1 MTKVNSNSKKYLII
15 ASAIAGVLIA
25 TLLVYYFVFVTND
38 NPGREN
44 KSDNSTSQ
52 ASYDP
57 NGEATYKSEM
67 TNKIINENQVDSNTN
82 EQIAAEM
89 QGFVDLLE
97 NVSISNVKVYL
108 QNPEISSSIGNQAS
122 TNFEETGINNQN
134 TNQNGSGSAVP
145 SAPGQA
151 NNIDVVLNLN
161 IDPESKNADEI
172 NREMETTSNYL
183 SESIAQKMPNI
194 NVLVINYYVN
204 KSDNIRAEFT
214 YIRSG
219 SNLFLQEFTI
229 S

>member
-1 MTKVNSNSKKYLII
+1 MNSNSKKYLII
-15 ASAIAGVLIA
+15 ASVIAGVLIA
-25 TLLVYYFVFVTND
+25 ALLVYYFVFVTND

-52 ASYDP
+52 ASYELG
-57 NGEATYKSEM
+57 GEATYKSEM

-89 QGFVDLLE
+89 HGFVDLLE
-97 NVSISNVKVYL
+97 NVSINNVKVYL
-108 QNPEISSSIGNQAS
+108 QNPEISSSIGNQGS
-122 TNFEETGINNQN
+122 TNFKETGINDQSTGPND
-134 TNQNGSGSAVP
+134 SGDTMPFASE
-145 SAPGQA
+145 QA
-151 NNIDVVLNLN
+151 NNLDVVLNLN

-172 NREMETTSNYL
+172 NCEMETTSNYL

-194 NVLVINYYVN
+194 SVLVINYYVN

>member
-1 MTKVNSNSKKYLII
+1 MNSNSKKYLII
-15 ASAIAGVLIA
+15 ASVIAGVLIA
-25 TLLVYYFVFVTND
+25 ALLVYYFVFVTND

-52 ASYDP
+52 ASYELG
-57 NGEATYKSEM
+57 GEVTYKSEM
-67 TNKIINENQVDSNTN
+67 TNKIINEKQVDSNTN

-108 QNPEISSSIGNQAS
+108 QNPEISSSIGNQDS
-122 TNFEETGINNQN
+122 TNFKETGINNQSTGPNDSGN
-134 TNQNGSGSAVP
+134 TMPFDSE
-145 SAPGQA
+145 QA
-151 NNIDVVLNLN
+151 NNLDVVLNLN
-161 IDPESKNADEI
+161 INPESKNADEI

>member
-1 MTKVNSNSKKYLII
+1 MNSNSKKYLII
-15 ASAIAGVLIA
+15 ASVIAGVLIA
-25 TLLVYYFVFVTND
+25 ALLVYYFVFVTND

-52 ASYDP
+52 AGYEIG
-57 NGEATYKSEM
+57 GEATYKSEM

-82 EQIAAEM
+82 EQMAAEM

-108 QNPEISSSIGNQAS
+108 HNPEISSSLGNQGS
-122 TNFEETGINNQN
+122 TNFKETGINNQSTGPN
-134 TNQNGSGSAVP
+134 DSGGTMPFTSEQ
-145 SAPGQA
+145 G
-151 NNIDVVLNLN
+151 NNLDVVLNLN
-161 IDPESKNADEI
+161 INPESKNADEI
-172 NREMETTSNYL
+172 SREMETTSNYL
-183 SESIAQKMPNI
+183 SESIAQKMPDI

-229 S
+229 Y

>member
-1 MTKVNSNSKKYLII
+1 MNSNSKKYLII
-15 ASAIAGVLIA
+15 ASVIAGVLIA
-25 TLLVYYFVFVTND
+25 ALLVYYFVFVTND

-52 ASYDP
+52 ASYELG
-57 NGEATYKSEM
+57 GEATYKSEM

-97 NVSISNVKVYL
+97 NVSISNVKVY
-108 QNPEISSSIGNQAS
+108 QHNPEIIALTGNQVS

-134 TNQNGSGSAVP
+134 INQNDSGSAVP

-161 IDPESKNADEI
+161 INPESKNADEI

-183 SESIAQKMPNI
+183 SESIAQKMPDI

>member
-1 MTKVNSNSKKYLII
+1 MNSNSKKYLII
-15 ASAIAGVLIA
+15 ASVIAGVLIA
-25 TLLVYYFVFVTND
+25 ALLVYYFVFVTND
-38 NPGREN
+38 NPSREN

-52 ASYDP
+52 ASYELG
-57 NGEATYKSEM
+57 GEATYKSEM

-82 EQIAAEM
+82 EQIATEM

-108 QNPEISSSIGNQAS
+108 QNPEISSSIGNQDS
-122 TNFEETGINNQN
+122 TNFKETGINNQSTGPN
-134 TNQNGSGSAVP
+134 DSGGTMPFAFE
-145 SAPGQA
+145 QA
-151 NNIDVVLNLN
+151 NNLDVVLNLN

>member
-1 MTKVNSNSKKYLII
+1 MNSNSKKYLII
-15 ASAIAGVLIA
+15 ASVIAGVLIA
-25 TLLVYYFVFVTND
+25 ALLVYYFVFVTND

-52 ASYDP
+52 ASYELG
-57 NGEATYKSEM
+57 GEATYKSEM
-67 TNKIINENQVDSNTN
+67 TNKIINENQVDSKTN
-82 EQIAAEM
+82 EQISAEM
-89 QGFVDLLE
+89 QGFVELLE

-108 QNPEISSSIGNQAS
+108 QNPEISSSIGSQDS
-122 TNFEETGINNQN
+122 TNLKETGINNQSMGPN
-134 TNQNGSGSAVP
+134 NSGDTTPFTSGQTNNL
-145 SAPGQA
+145 
-151 NNIDVVLNLN
+151 DVVLNLN

-183 SESIAQKMPNI
+183 SESIALKTTNI

-204 KSDNIRAEFT
+204 KSDDIRAEFT

>member
-1 MTKVNSNSKKYLII
+1 MNSSSKKYLII
-15 ASAIAGVLIA
+15 ASVIAGVLIA
-25 TLLVYYFVFVTND
+25 ALLVYYFVFVTND
-38 NPGREN
+38 DSGSEN
-44 KSDNSTSQ
+44 KSDNTISQ
-52 ASYDP
+52 ANYEPKED
-57 NGEATYKSEM
+57 ATYKSEM
-67 TNKIINENQVDSNTN
+67 TNKIIKENLVDSNAN
-82 EQIAAEM
+82 EQTAAKIRSS
-89 QGFVDLLE
+89 VDLLE
-97 NVSISNVKVYL
+97 NITISNVKAY
-108 QNPEISSSIGNQAS
+108 QHNPENIAMTGNQAS

-134 TNQNGSGSAVP
+134 TNQNGSGNAVP

-161 IDPESKNADEI
+161 INPESKNADEI

-183 SESIAQKMPNI
+183 SESIAQQTPDI

-214 YIRSG
+214 YVRSG

>member
-1 MTKVNSNSKKYLII
+1 
-15 ASAIAGVLIA
+15 
-25 TLLVYYFVFVTND
+25 
-38 NPGREN
+38 
-44 KSDNSTSQ
+44 
-52 ASYDP
+52 
-57 NGEATYKSEM
+57 M
-67 TNKIINENQVDSNTN
+67 TNKIINESQVDSNTN

-108 QNPEISSSIGNQAS
+108 QNPEISLSIGNQDS
-122 TNFEETGINNQN
+122 TNFKETG
-134 TNQNGSGSAVP
+134 TNSQSTGSNDSDDTMPFA
-145 SAPGQA
+145 SEQA
-151 NNIDVVLNLN
+151 NNLDVVLNLN

-172 NREMETTSNYL
+172 NSEMETTSNYL

>member
-1 MTKVNSNSKKYLII
+1 MNSNSKKYLII
-15 ASAIAGVLIA
+15 ASVIAGVLIA

-52 ASYDP
+52 AIYELG
-57 NGEATYKSEM
+57 GEATYKSEM

-108 QNPEISSSIGNQAS
+108 QNPEISLSIGNQDS
-122 TNFEETGINNQN
+122 TNFKETGINSQSTGPNDSDD
-134 TNQNGSGSAVP
+134 TMPFASE
-145 SAPGQA
+145 QA
-151 NNIDVVLNLN
+151 NNLDVVLNLN

-172 NREMETTSNYL
+172 NSEMETTSNYL

-219 SNLFLQEFTI
+219 SNLFLQEFTF

>member
-1 MTKVNSNSKKYLII
+1 MNSNSKKYLII
-15 ASAIAGVLIA
+15 ASVIAGVLIA
-25 TLLVYYFVFVTND
+25 ALLVYYFVFVTND

-44 KSDNSTSQ
+44 KSDNSTLQ
-52 ASYDP
+52 ASYELG
-57 NGEATYKSEM
+57 GEANYKSEM
-67 TNKIINENQVDSNTN
+67 TNKIINENQVDSKTN
-82 EQIAAEM
+82 EQTASEI

-108 QNPEISSSIGNQAS
+108 QNPEISSLIGNQDS
-122 TNFEETGINNQN
+122 TNFKETGINNQSVGLN
-134 TNQNGSGSAVP
+134 DSGDTMPFASE
-145 SAPGQA
+145 QA
-151 NNIDVVLNLN
+151 NNLDVVLNLN

>member
-1 MTKVNSNSKKYLII
+1 MNSNSKKYLII
-15 ASAIAGVLIA
+15 ASVTAGVLIA
-25 TLLVYYFVFVTND
+25 ALLVYYFVFVTND
-38 NPGREN
+38 NSGREN

-52 ASYDP
+52 VSYEL
-57 NGEATYKSEM
+57 GEEATYKSEM

-82 EQIAAEM
+82 EQITAEM

-108 QNPEISSSIGNQAS
+108 QNPEFSSLIGNQGS
-122 TNFEETGINNQN
+122 TNFKETGTNNQSTGPN
-134 TNQNGSGSAVP
+134 DSGDTTPFASE
-145 SAPGQA
+145 QA
-151 NNIDVVLNLN
+151 NNLDVVLNLN